1 MKQNIKA
8 ALEKLEAV
16 AFDIRP
22 GGRGEIEFKDAQ
34 VLLQGALDM
43 PDPVAPKLPEITAQQ
58 LQDMGEK
65 VKGMLEDMFVGVTTR
80 LENVENATVAL
91 LDPVKATHDQL
102 AGMEDVLGVI
112 MSNTTPVPAA

>member
-8 ALEKLEAV
+8 ALEKLNAAADDV
-16 AFDIRP
+16 RP
-22 GGRGEIEFKDAQ
+22 GGRGENEFKDAL

-58 LQDMGEK
+58 LQDMGAT

-91 LDPVKATHDQL
+91 LDPVKAANDKL
-102 AGMEDVLGVI
+102 DGMEDTLAAFVQQQ
-112 MSNTTPVPAA
+112 PA

>member
-43 PDPVAPKLPEITAQQ
+43 PDPVAPKLPEITVQQ
-58 LQDMGEK
+58 LQDMGET

-80 LENVENATVAL
+80 LANVENATIAL
-91 LDPVKATHDQL
+91 LDPVQAANDKLD
-102 AGMEDVLGVI
+102 GMEDTLAAFVQQQ
-112 MSNTTPVPAA
+112 PA